1 MNNNIKYYFPL
12 ILISLSLSVQGQN
25 RVGINTDSPD
35 RPLEVRGTNTQMI
48 RLQATPTFGSETGL
62 ELMTLATDWK
72 ISNNIGFLDF
82 RYGINSFGNQ
92 AMRFN
97 SSGNLGIGLT
107 NPLTRVHAT
116 GGSAITNLLND
127 G

>member
-82 RYGINSFGNQ
+82 R
-92 AMRFN
+92 
-97 SSGNLGIGLT
+97 
-107 NPLTRVHAT
+107 
-116 GGSAITNLLND
+116 
-127 G
+127 